1 MHHIRLNVYTTSLI
15 IVSNS
20 NFSSPLYTYSYKS
33 YVPLYMYIRIKYIQ
47 YVSLLYNISY
57 PFIHIKHIL
66 FYPFMYRSRIHLY
79 KLYIPLYTSI

>member
-20 NFSSPLYTYSYKS
+20 NFSLPLYTYSYKS
-33 YVPLYMYIRIKYIQ
+33 YVPLYMYIRIKYTQ

-66 FYPFMYRSRIHLY
+66 FYPFI
-79 KLYIPLYTSI
+79 